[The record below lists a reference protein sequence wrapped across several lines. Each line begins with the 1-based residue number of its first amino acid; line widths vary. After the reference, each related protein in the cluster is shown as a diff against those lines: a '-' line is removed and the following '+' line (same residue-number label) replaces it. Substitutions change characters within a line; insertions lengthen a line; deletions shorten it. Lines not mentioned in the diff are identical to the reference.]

1 MDEEYER
8 YRREQASGYLSRVRD
23 AKRHI
28 DAMNAEVDELREMA
42 GGLRG
47 IDYSKDIVATS
58 PSADAIPD
66 AVARIL
72 EIIEQRAEYIRDY
85 ACMVEQCVQALDK
98 LGGVESD
105 ILRYRYVCDWRW
117 EQIAARTHYSEQW
130 LYELHNRAL
139 CSFYDCMPAS
149 GRDPIQRAI

>member
-8 YRREQASGYLSRVRD
+8 YRREQASGYLSEVRD

-47 IDYSKDIVATS
+47 IDYSKDLVKSS
-58 PSADAIPD
+58 PSADAMPD

-72 EIIEQRAEYIRDY
+72 EIIEQRAGYIRDY
-85 ACMVEQCVQALDK
+85 AEMVEQCVQALDR
-98 LGGVESD
+98 LGGVEAD

>member
-1 MDEEYER
+1 
-8 YRREQASGYLSRVRD
+8 
-23 AKRHI
+23 
-28 DAMNAEVDELREMA
+28 MNAEVDELREMA
-42 GGLRG
+42 SGLRG

-149 GRDPIQRAI
+149 GRDPIHRAI

>member
-8 YRREQASGYLSRVRD
+8 YRREQASGYLSEVRD

-28 DAMNAEVDELREMA
+28 DAMSAEVDELREMA
-42 GGLRG
+42 GGLKG
-47 IDYSKDIVATS
+47 IDYSRDIVSAS
-58 PSADAIPD
+58 PSADAVPD
-66 AVARIL
+66 AVARII
-72 EIIEQRAEYIRDY
+72 EVVEQRAGYIREY
-85 ACMVEQCVQALDK
+85 ALMVEQCARALDG
-98 LGGVESD
+98 LGGVEAD

-139 CSFYDCMPAS
+139 CSFYDYMPAS
-149 GRDPIQRAI
+149 GRDPIQRAV

>member
-1 MDEEYER
+1 MDEELER
-8 YRREQASGYLSRVRD
+8 YRREQASVYLSEVRD

-28 DAMNAEVDELREMA
+28 EAMTAEVDELRDMA
-42 GGLRG
+42 AGLHG
-47 IDYSKDIVATS
+47 IDYSKPYVKSS

-72 EIIEQRAEYIRDY
+72 ELIEQRAGFICEYAR
-85 ACMVEQCVQALDK
+85 MVEQCVAALDE

-105 ILRYRYVCDWRW
+105 ILRYRYVCDFRW

-139 CSFYDCMPAS
+139 CMFYDFMPAN
-149 GRDPIQRAI
+149 GRDPLPPAV